1 MSHPTVER
9 PDEALVRARLDA
21 LATAMDLVPERTG
34 GTLHLDRRPAARARR
49 GPAVRMA
56 GAAAA
61 VLIVAAIV
69 AIGASRHDDGVALST
84 AGATLTDPP
93 PPVAAANP
101 ATGDQVSELPVVPAT
116 PSDGFDLSDT
126 GSWPGRGDL
135 AAPRSTPEVAVRS
148 YLAAALGETT
158 AAGSTLHRWPVVTV
172 DGAVTVSAALP
183 SGQVVS
189 VMSFHEAGGWTAENM
204 GIGGTKST
212 PSALPGDTPNTATEF
227 GVPVV
232 DGATGGRLWYRAR
245 GQTWQMEFG
254 PDTMSV
260 VTPALVGLEG
270 DQPTIRL
277 LVPDSTDQIE
287 GIVFVYL
294 DADGNPITFHAASG
308 LACCAPDGGS

>member
-183 SGQVVS
+183 SGHVVS
-189 VMSFHEAGGWTAENM
+189 VMSFHEAGG
-204 GIGGTKST
+204 GRRR
-212 PSALPGDTPNTATEF
+212 
-227 GVPVV
+227 
-232 DGATGGRLWYRAR
+232 GRLGRQISRRRRHCCSDHGDGWPRR
-245 GQTWQMEFG
+245 GHGQGPGAPPWRVEPRFFG
-254 PDTMSV
+254 QPPQRP
-260 VTPALVGLEG
+260 PA
-270 DQPTIRL
+270 
-277 LVPDSTDQIE
+277 
-287 GIVFVYL
+287 
-294 DADGNPITFHAASG
+294 
-308 LACCAPDGGS
+308 